1 MSPRDLPGQAATRP
15 TVLTVKSLILYSF
28 VSLARDGNPQR
39 AGAGSLWASL
49 RPSAWP
55 AVSPRTRHPPQAR
68 VHTRVAQP
76 QAPRTP
82 RTPRHIWSP
91 GLCGSTPVPC
101 RPLVTASGAT
111 SSVQSGHSLPGQQW
125 VGLSPNEMSTPP
137 AGPREA
143 AAGLQPSV
151 CGSRSPLSGLR
162 FQRKV
167 TSLPRPVTAASV
179 RAVRWGPADGEGSSA
194 CPQPCCCSCGAAP
207 PTPGPSG

>member
-28 VSLARDGNPQR
+28 VSLAGWEPPEGRGR
-39 AGAGSLWASL
+39 VSLGITETQCLARRL
-49 RPSAWP
+49 PSDSSSATGTC
-55 AVSPRTRHPPQAR
+55 A
-68 VHTRVAQP
+68 HTCCTA
-76 QAPRTP
+76 T
-82 RTPRHIWSP
+82 
-91 GLCGSTPVPC
+91 GSTYTPYPETHLEPRALWKHPC
-101 RPLVTASGAT
+101 PLPAT
-111 SSVQSGHSLPGQQW
+111 GHCLGGHSSVQSGHSLPGQQW